1 MQQKDGNS
9 LRKTKHCRRR
19 LTVFG
24 TISIVVIVLFIY
36 NLFSYINTIN
46 KLEGEEQKL
55 QEELTELRKNNA
67 NLKEE
72 IDKLKNPDY
81 LAAYAREKFQYSK
94 NGEIIIRIDENDK
107 VMVEISTDEVEHKQ
121 KIVIILLGITLS
133 ILFIYIFIKI
143 RKKSLE

>member
-1 MQQKDGNS
+1 M
-9 LRKTKHCRRR
+9 RKTKHCRRR

-24 TISIVVIVLFIY
+24 TISIIVIVLFIY

-46 KLEGEEQKL
+46 KLEREEQKL

-81 LAAYAREKFQYSK
+81 LAKYARESFLYSK
-94 NGEIIIRIDENDK
+94 KGEYIIRIDEDNQ
-107 VMVEISTDEVEHKQ
+107 MIVEMNTDEVEHKQ
-121 KIVIILLGITLS
+121 KIVIILLVITLS
-133 ILFIYIFIKI
+133 MLFIYIFLKI
-143 RKKSLE
+143 RKKSLD